1 MKILLLSEHIFSKGG
16 TAVYTE
22 NIARHLVR
30 TGNTVHL
37 ITHAPL
43 DYKKRG
49 KWVNLEDNLYL
60 LVPEIGINQYNTRVS
75 RRALL
80 KSVYKLLFKNNM
92 IQTIKPDIVHV
103 LYGHTIA
110 KILKPLSVK
119 LPTFWTIHNIP
130 PAEYPLPSSSIVY
143 NHFYGGYLSG
153 IKLYHR
159 RLIRSINPFYYIAI
173 SEFIRRKL
181 IKHAGIEPDR
191 IKVVNPGVE
200 LKDFFPVNKAEAR
213 QKVGLPDDRFIL
225 LTVGGFIYHKGQFI
239 VLEALNELKK
249 NKKNILYIMIGQIR
263 DQAYYRY
270 LQKRI
275 DQFDLNKN
283 VLILQNIPRN
293 ILNLY
298 YNACDVYI
306 QPSLEEGFCLSA
318 LEALATGCFVI
329 GTDVGGIR
337 GYISISKNGIVL
349 RKLTKES
356 IINALTTE
364 FIQKSEYIKR
374 IRDLYS
380 WQHAVRRLLAIYKG
394 GVG

>member
-1 MKILLLSEHIFSKGG
+1 MKILLLSEHFFSEWG

-22 NIARHLVR
+22 NIARHLAG

-37 ITHAPL
+37 IAHAPL

-80 KSVYKLLFKNNM
+80 KSVYKHLFKDNL

-110 KILKPLSVK
+110 KILKPLSLK
-119 LPTFWTIHNIP
+119 LPTFWTIHNVP

-159 RLIRSINPFYYIAI
+159 RLIRNVRPFYYIAI

-181 IKHAGIEPDR
+181 IKYVGVKPDR

-200 LKDFFPVNKAEAR
+200 LKDFFLVDKALAR
-213 QKVGLPDDRFIL
+213 RKVGLTPLSPTAPRAGNPAPISRSYLTPSPSFIGKCAEFYTSGRAAGHGSNSRVGPRSIVRHSQRDPGLSRRSPPFPTSRFL
-225 LTVGGFIYHKGQFI
+225 REHPLTLAYSRT
-239 VLEALNELKK
+239 LA
-249 NKKNILYIMIGQIR
+249 YIG
-263 DQAYYRY
+263 AS
-270 LQKRI
+270 
-275 DQFDLNKN
+275 
-283 VLILQNIPRN
+283 
-293 ILNLY
+293 
-298 YNACDVYI
+298 C
-306 QPSLEEGFCLSA
+306 QP
-318 LEALATGCFVI
+318 
-329 GTDVGGIR
+329 
-337 GYISISKNGIVL
+337 N
-349 RKLTKES
+349 
-356 IINALTTE
+356 
-364 FIQKSEYIKR
+364 
-374 IRDLYS
+374 
-380 WQHAVRRLLAIYKG
+380 
-394 GVG
+394 